1 MFRGIIASFAVSLLL
16 LSVKGRCYSQDPAER
31 PVRLMFYNVEN
42 LFDITDDSLREDD
55 DFLPGG
61 VMKWSSSRYNRKI
74 SSVYKTIVAAGSW
87 SPPDIVSF
95 CEVESRQVLEDL
107 AYGTYLA
114 KFDYWIIHEDSPDQ
128 RGIDVCLLYR
138 ADRLALID
146 YRYWIPSGIKK
157 EDFSTRSVLC
167 ARFSFRG
174 DTFHVILNH
183 WPSRR
188 GGVLAGENLRGKIS
202 AMVREKTDSIIRNN
216 PAGGKVIIAGDF
228 NCTPDDKEI
237 RFLVEH
243 GQKGLSLTNLSGHLA
258 DEGQGTYRYRGT
270 WEMIDQVIVSGALL
284 SSGKGLFTRSGML
297 TVFRPEFL
305 MKKDQKYPGLS
316 PYPTYLGYRYQG
328 GFSDHLPVLL
338 DLGFR

>member
-1 MFRGIIASFAVSLLL
+1 
-16 LSVKGRCYSQDPAER
+16 
-31 PVRLMFYNVEN
+31 MFYNVEN
-42 LFDITDDSLREDD
+42 LFDITDDSLRGDN

-61 VMKWSSSRYNRKI
+61 AMKWSSSRYYRKI
-74 SSVYKTIVAAGSW
+74 SSIYKTIVAAGSW

-114 KFDYWIIHEDSPDQ
+114 KFDYWIVHEDSPDQ

-138 ADRLALID
+138 ADRLSLID
-146 YRYWIPSGIKK
+146 YSYWTPAGIKK

-167 ARFSFRG
+167 ARFSFRR
-174 DTFHVILNH
+174 DTFYIILNH

-188 GGVLAGENLRGKIS
+188 GGVLAGESLRGEIS
-202 AMVREKTDSIIRNN
+202 AMVREKTDSIIRSN

-228 NCTPDDKEI
+228 NCTPDDNEI
-237 RFLVEH
+237 RSLVEH
-243 GQKGLSLTNLSGHLA
+243 AKKRLSLTNLSGDLA
-258 DEGQGTYRYRGT
+258 DKGQGTYRYRGT
-270 WEMIDQVIVSGALL
+270 WEMIDQVIVSEALL
-284 SSGKGLFTRSGML
+284 SSEKGLFTRSDML
-297 TVFRPEFL
+297 KIFRPEFL
-305 MKKDQKYPGLS
+305 LKKDQKYPGLS
-316 PYPTYLGYRYQG
+316 PFPTYLGYRYQG